1 MADKN
6 NIALTEEVSVVN
18 AAGTTTIL
26 TLDVA
31 SDIGPGSYFEVEA
44 FGYIEEGLDVTF
56 EVNGTGE
63 QIGNTISGFFHLS
76 GSIDFY
82 ASANA
87 TGELSLAGVNED
99 SGAWVFQ
106 VPNPI
111 TVSANTLTLEAVTGA
126 TGILVV
132 TGAAIKQLI

>member
-6 NIALTEEVSVVN
+6 NIALTEEVVVIN
-18 AAGTTTIL
+18 SAGTTTIL

-44 FGYIEEGLDVTF
+44 FGYIDESLEVTF
-56 EVNGTGE
+56 EVNGTGG
-63 QIGNTISGFFHLS
+63 QIGNTISGFFRLT

-87 TGELSLAGVNED
+87 TGILSLAGVSD
-99 SGAWVFQ
+99 DGWDWIIVGA
-106 VPNPI
+106 NPI
-111 TVSANTLTLEAVTGA
+111 TVNVNTITLEAVTGA
-126 TGILVV
+126 SGIMTV